1 MKLSVVSTRRLLSW
15 GSCRGKYRCSSG
27 VTECGSPVARVDSRT
42 QEKTRQCILIQV
54 VGALCPAVVV
64 LCIREHPNWGVTTK
78 EKEIRQGI
86 AQCYHK
92 AHRRRGFFPG
102 QKKER
107 SSLLP
112 GCRGE
117 ERSVVP
123 LGLLCSE
130 RSSECSG
137 LFGEFDLFSL

>member
-1 MKLSVVSTRRLLSW
+1 MKLSVVSTRRLLLW
-15 GSCRGKYRCSSG
+15 GSCRGKHRCSSG

-42 QEKTRQCILIQV
+42 QEKTRQCILIQA

-64 LCIREHPNWGVTTK
+64 LCIREHLNWGVTTK
-78 EKEIRQGI
+78 EKEIWQGI
-86 AQCYHK
+86 SRCYPK
-92 AHRRRGFFPG
+92 AHWRRGFFPD

-107 SSLLP
+107 SI
-112 GCRGE
+112 
-117 ERSVVP
+117 VP